1 MQLAENT
8 NYSTPLLFPINKH
21 SFICSLTPSVRGGSG
36 VEGAGGSN
44 TEDVY
49 VNLALAFSH
58 T

>member
-21 SFICSLTPSVRGGSG
+21 SFICSLTPSVRGGSVG
-36 VEGAGGSN
+36 GGGGGSA
-44 TEDVY
+44 EDVY
-49 VNLALAFSH
+49 VNLGLAVSH

>member
-21 SFICSLTPSVRGGSG
+21 SFICSLTPSVLWREWGGSS
-36 VEGAGGSN
+36 A
-44 TEDVY
+44 EDVY
-49 VNLALAFSH
+49 VNLGLAFSH